1 MEVKDKVKQR
11 RIERLR
17 NLRETSDP
25 SNGSGSPRIPT
36 RNRGNSLPIHPHSEV
51 PLYVDPEL
59 KRRMEDPEYA
69 WQQKLLMDP
78 DLVGRDYLRDG
89 ERGLL

>member
-11 RIERLR
+11 RMERLR

-25 SNGSGSPRIPT
+25 SNGSGSPVSPSRI
-36 RNRGNSLPIHPHSEV
+36 RGNSLPIHHHSEA
-51 PLYVDPEL
+51 PLYVDSEW

-69 WQQKLLMDP
+69 WQQKLLMDTA
-78 DLVGRDYLRDG
+78 LVSNT
-89 ERGLL
+89 